1 MIARYVR
8 WMDALY
14 LACIWISGF
23 SLVVMTIII
32 PWGVYT
38 RYVLGTG
45 SQWPEPLAILVM
57 VVFTFFAAAAC
68 YRAEAH
74 IAVRMLTDGL
84 PVRLRSAVARLVD
97 VLLAVLCLFMVI
109 WGFQLCVVTWHQ
121 VIAEFPFLSVGI
133 TYLPL
138 PLGGAV
144 TLAFIVERIVAGS
157 QAERPVVVFD
167 REPPAAGGD

>member
-1 MIARYVR
+1 MIDRYVR

-14 LACIWISGF
+14 LACIWLSGF
-23 SLVVMTIII
+23 ALVVMTIVI

-45 SQWPEPLAILVM
+45 SQWPEPLAILMM
-57 VVFTFFAAAAC
+57 VVFTFAAAAAC

-74 IAVRMLTDGL
+74 IAVRMLTDRL
-84 PVRLRSAVARLVD
+84 PERLRPVAARLVD
-97 VLLAVLCLFMVI
+97 LLLALLCLFMVI
-109 WGFQLCVVTWHQ
+109 WGFQLCVVTWNQ

-138 PLGGAV
+138 PVGGLL
-144 TLAFIVERIVAGS
+144 TLAFIVERLVAGS
-157 QAERPVVVFD
+157 QAQRAVVTFD
-167 REPPAAGGD
+167 REPPAADDG

>member
-1 MIARYVR
+1 MLDRYVR

-14 LACIWISGF
+14 LACIWISGIA
-23 SLVVMTIII
+23 LVVMTLII

-45 SQWPEPLAILVM
+45 SQWPEPLAILMM

-68 YRAEAH
+68 YRADAH

-84 PVRLRSAVARLVD
+84 PEGVRPLAARLVD
-97 VLLAVLCLFMVI
+97 FLLAGLCLFMVI
-109 WGFQLCVVTWHQ
+109 WGFQLCAITWNQ
-121 VIAEFPFLSVGI
+121 VIAEFPWLSVGI

-138 PLGGAV
+138 PVGGVV
-144 TLAFIVERIVAGS
+144 TLAFIVERLVAGS
-157 QAERPVVVFD
+157 QAGRAVVTFD
-167 REPPAAGGD
+167 REPPAQE

>member
-1 MIARYVR
+1 MIDRYVR

-14 LACIWISGF
+14 LACIWTAGF

-45 SQWPEPLAILVM
+45 SQWPEPLAILLM
-57 VVFTFFAAAAC
+57 VVFTFAAAAAC
-68 YRAEAH
+68 YRADAH
-74 IAVRMLTDGL
+74 IAVRMLTDRL
-84 PVRLRSAVARLVD
+84 PGWLQPAAARVVD
-97 VLLAVLCLFMVI
+97 LLLAGLCLFMMI
-109 WGFQLCVVTWHQ
+109 WGFQLCVVTWNQ

-138 PLGGAV
+138 PVGGAI
-144 TLAFIVERIVAGS
+144 TLAFIIERFAAGS
-157 QAERPVVVFD
+157 QAERPVVTFD
-167 REPPAAGGD
+167 REPPAAGEE

>member
-1 MIARYVR
+1 MAARYVR

-14 LACIWISGF
+14 LACIWIGGF
-23 SLVVMTIII
+23 ALVVMTAII
-32 PWGVYT
+32 PWGVYA

-45 SQWPEPLAILVM
+45 SQWPEPLAILMM

-74 IAVRMLTDGL
+74 IAVRMLTDRL
-84 PVRLRSAVARLVD
+84 PPRLQPAAARLVD
-97 VLLAVLCLFMVI
+97 LLLAGLCLFMVI

-138 PLGGAV
+138 PVGGLL
-144 TLAFIVERIVAGS
+144 TLAFIVERLVTGS
-157 QAERPVVVFD
+157 QAARPVVTFE
-167 REPPAAGGD
+167 REPPPEGGK

>member
-1 MIARYVR
+1 MLDRYVR

-14 LACIWISGF
+14 LACIWISGVA
-23 SLVVMTIII
+23 LVVMTLII

-45 SQWPEPLAILVM
+45 SQWPEPLAILMM

-68 YRAEAH
+68 YRADAH

-84 PVRLRSAVARLVD
+84 PEGLRPRAARLVD
-97 VLLAVLCLFMVI
+97 LLLAALCLFMVI
-109 WGFQLCVVTWHQ
+109 WGFQLCAITWNQ
-121 VIAEFPFLSVGI
+121 VIAEFPWLSVGI

-138 PLGGAV
+138 PVGGVV
-144 TLAFIVERIVAGS
+144 TLAFIVERLVAGS
-157 QAERPVVVFD
+157 QADRAVVTFD
-167 REPPAAGGD
+167 REPPAQG

>member
-14 LACIWISGF
+14 VACIWVAGF

-32 PWGVYT
+32 PWGVYA

-57 VVFTFFAAAAC
+57 VVFTFAAAAAC
-68 YRAEAH
+68 YRAESH
-74 IAVRMLTDGL
+74 IAVRMLTDRL
-84 PVRLRSAVARLVD
+84 PARLQPAIARLVD
-97 VLLAVLCLFMVI
+97 LLLAGLCLFMAI
-109 WGFQLCVVTWHQ
+109 WGFQLCIVTWHQ

-138 PLGGAV
+138 PVGGV
-144 TLAFIVERIVAGS
+144 ITLAFIVERFIAGS
-157 QAERPVVVFD
+157 QAQRPVVTFD
-167 REPPAAGGD
+167 REPPGAEGE